1 MTILLLLTHNVLVF
15 FLYRDIVRM
24 GAVTQVYIDKLLGDK
39 FSKVALVGMYKK
51 QVLIYQHEM
60 SLMK

>member
-1 MTILLLLTHNVLVF
+1 M
-15 FLYRDIVRM
+15 RM
-24 GAVTQVYIDKLLGDK
+24 GAVTQVYIDELLGDK